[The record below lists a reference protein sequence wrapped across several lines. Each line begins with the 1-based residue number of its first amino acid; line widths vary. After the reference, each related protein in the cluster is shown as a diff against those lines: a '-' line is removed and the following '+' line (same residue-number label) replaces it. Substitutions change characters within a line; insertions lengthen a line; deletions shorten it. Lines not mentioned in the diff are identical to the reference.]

1 MRFQSREH
9 ILHPSSGERRG
20 DGNILQIRPR
30 VEQFNEEQESDFRL
44 SRREY
49 LPHPRLHTAESVK
62 ETRRNGDSGN
72 VHTHSGGGVQ
82 VVFRKTARPKAAGES
97 PTYKEAEVTNT
108 LNTFDLGSGARVNE
122 LVVESVG
129 RGSTEI

>member
-1 MRFQSREH
+1 MKSRNPFSGC
-9 ILHPSSGERRG
+9 HPEDVCHTIDATVPNPSKGQG
-20 DGNILQIRPR
+20 GMAI
-30 VEQFNEEQESDFRL
+30 VEMST
-44 SRREY
+44 
-49 LPHPRLHTAESVK
+49 PIT
-62 ETRRNGDSGN
+62 
-72 VHTHSGGGVQ
+72 GGVQ

-97 PTYKEAEVTNT
+97 PTYKQADVTNT